1 MQKPKDEKNPNN
13 PIGTGKGAN
22 VVLILNIAFLL
33 FYAFAIY
40 FSFKAYKEFK
50 GVVEDHIGV

>member
-1 MQKPKDEKNPNN
+1 MQKPTAKEDGKNPL
-13 PIGTGKGAN
+13 GFGKGAN

-33 FYAFAIY
+33 FYSLAIY

-50 GVVEDHIGV
+50 GVVEDHIGT